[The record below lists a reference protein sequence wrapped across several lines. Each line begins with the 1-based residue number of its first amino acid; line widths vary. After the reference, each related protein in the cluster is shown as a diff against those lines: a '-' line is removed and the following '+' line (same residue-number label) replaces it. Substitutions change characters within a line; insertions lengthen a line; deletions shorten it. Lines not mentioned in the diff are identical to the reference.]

1 MENQQRGVFKVYLVC
16 VLGMVVGS
24 FISPLIKL
32 IIQTGVDAA
41 VITFYRLLFVSVLV
55 LPVLFS
61 KWENR
66 EKVKAM
72 TKTSWLQVIGYS
84 MCKTFA
90 LIAWAEALNQGTSA
104 FICNTLGNCTTIFVV
119 VMAWVFLHEKT
130 SARALVGVAICLAGV
145 FIIGA
150 DELGGGDGGSAL
162 GIALIMTSAV
172 LNAGNQVFA
181 RAVRKELDLL
191 PLLGVDYCLGT
202 IITGVYGLLTGADFR
217 LNLKA
222 VFYMAILSWFCTLFC
237 HTAPIWAMKY
247 INVVTASVIN
257 LAGPFITAIVAFF
270 LLGEVP
276 KPMTYVGAAV
286 MIAGL
291 IYYVIVD
298 QKEAQKAMEA
308 KAAALAEGDQPQ

>member
-1 MENQQRGVFKVYLVC
+1 M
-16 VLGMVVGS
+16 
-24 FISPLIKL
+24 
-32 IIQTGVDAA
+32 
-41 VITFYRLLFVSVLV
+41 
-55 LPVLFS
+55 
-61 KWENR
+61 
-66 EKVKAM
+66 
-72 TKTSWLQVIGYS
+72 
-84 MCKTFA
+84 
-90 LIAWAEALNQGTSA
+90 
-104 FICNTLGNCTTIFVV
+104 
-119 VMAWVFLHEKT
+119 
-130 SARALVGVAICLAGV
+130 
-145 FIIGA
+145 
-150 DELGGGDGGSAL
+150 

>member
-16 VLGMVVGS
+16 VLGMVVGA

-32 IIQTGVDAA
+32 IIQTGVDSA
-41 VITFYRLLFVSVLV
+41 VVTFYRLLFASVLV
-55 LPVLFS
+55 LPALFS

-66 EKVKAM
+66 EKVRAM
-72 TKTSWLQVIGYS
+72 SRNTWLLVIGYS
-84 MCKTFA
+84 MCKTLA

-130 SARALVGVAICLAGV
+130 SPRALMGIAVCLAGV

-150 DELGGGDGGSAL
+150 DELSGGVGGSAL
-162 GIALIMTSAV
+162 GIALILSAAF

-181 RAVRKELDLL
+181 RAVRKDLDLL
-191 PLLGVDYCLGT
+191 PLMGVDYCLGT
-202 IITGVYGLLTGADFR
+202 VITGVYGLLTGANFQF
-217 LNLKA
+217 NLKA
-222 VFYMAILSWFCTLFC
+222 AFYMVILSWFCTLFC

-270 LLGEVP
+270 MLGEVP
-276 KPMTYVGAAV
+276 KPITYVGAAV

-298 QKEAQKAMEA
+298 QKETQKAMAA
-308 KAAALAEGDQPQ
+308 KDAALAEGEQSR

>member
-1 MENQQRGVFKVYLVC
+1 M
-16 VLGMVVGS
+16 
-24 FISPLIKL
+24 
-32 IIQTGVDAA
+32 
-41 VITFYRLLFVSVLV
+41 
-55 LPVLFS
+55 
-61 KWENR
+61 
-66 EKVKAM
+66 
-72 TKTSWLQVIGYS
+72 
-84 MCKTFA
+84 
-90 LIAWAEALNQGTSA
+90 
-104 FICNTLGNCTTIFVV
+104 
-119 VMAWVFLHEKT
+119 
-130 SARALVGVAICLAGV
+130 
-145 FIIGA
+145 
-150 DELGGGDGGSAL
+150 
-162 GIALIMTSAV
+162 
-172 LNAGNQVFA
+172 
-181 RAVRKELDLL
+181 RKELDTAA
-191 PLLGVDYCLGT
+191 PVGGGHYCLGT

-291 IYYVIVD
+291 IYYANRD

>member
-32 IIQTGVDAA
+32 IIKTGVDAA

-150 DELGGGDGGSAL
+150 DELGGGVGGSAL

>member
-90 LIAWAEALNQGTSA
+90 
-104 FICNTLGNCTTIFVV
+104 
-119 VMAWVFLHEKT
+119 
-130 SARALVGVAICLAGV
+130 
-145 FIIGA
+145 
-150 DELGGGDGGSAL
+150 
-162 GIALIMTSAV
+162 
-172 LNAGNQVFA
+172 
-181 RAVRKELDLL
+181 
-191 PLLGVDYCLGT
+191 
-202 IITGVYGLLTGADFR
+202 
-217 LNLKA
+217 
-222 VFYMAILSWFCTLFC
+222 
-237 HTAPIWAMKY
+237 
-247 INVVTASVIN
+247 
-257 LAGPFITAIVAFF
+257 
-270 LLGEVP
+270 
-276 KPMTYVGAAV
+276 
-286 MIAGL
+286 
-291 IYYVIVD
+291 
-298 QKEAQKAMEA
+298 
-308 KAAALAEGDQPQ
+308 

>member
-1 MENQQRGVFKVYLVC
+1 MPG
-16 VLGMVVGS
+16 
-24 FISPLIKL
+24 
-32 IIQTGVDAA
+32 
-41 VITFYRLLFVSVLV
+41 
-55 LPVLFS
+55 
-61 KWENR
+61 
-66 EKVKAM
+66 
-72 TKTSWLQVIGYS
+72 
-84 MCKTFA
+84 
-90 LIAWAEALNQGTSA
+90 AEALNQGTSA

-150 DELGGGDGGSAL
+150 DELGGGVGGSAL

-237 HTAPIWAMKY
+237 HTTPIWAMKY

-286 MIAGL
+286 MIARFDLLCDCGP
-291 IYYVIVD
+291 
-298 QKEAQKAMEA
+298 KGSSKAMEA
-308 KAAALAEGDQPQ
+308 SRSPGGRGSAPVAVFAHSVRKLPWGCVPRGVLLFVLVICAPPTSAERSG